1 MYNNFNP
8 LSGQGPEQGGGP
20 MVSGIWMNQKTG
32 EEKLVRDVISGPDQ
46 TVVLFSDQ
54 SSIPFSEFSALYVQV
69 EDNPN
74 DSHHRTVDQ
83 PVQGQLLGATNN
95 DTRTLDTSILF
106 AGMGKSES
114 ESESES
120 KSETNH
126 QPAQIPEQTQST
138 TSAPVHSKEQ
148 SLVTC
153 LFERDKN
160 DLIDWSKIKLQH
172 IPVNAIYTLID
183 YFGVTEDDVVD
194 VIVNNI
200 LNKEKLHTILKQ
212 KVSALLKEH
221 IQFEDKPVITDTLST
236 SKTKAITKTKTT
248 RKPKV

>member
-83 PVQGQLLGATNN
+83 PVQGQLLSATNN

-106 AGMGKSES
+106 AGMGKSEL
-114 ESESES
+114 ESES
-120 KSETNH
+120 NH
-126 QPAQIPEQTQST
+126 QPTQIPEPIQSA
-138 TSAPVHSKEQ
+138 TSVPVHSKEQ
-148 SLVTC
+148 SLVTR

-221 IQFEDKPVITDTLST
+221 IQFEDKPVVTDALPT

>member
-74 DSHHRTVDQ
+74 GSHHRTVDQ
-83 PVQGQLLGATNN
+83 PVQGQLLGTTNN

-114 ESESES
+114 ESKSE
-120 KSETNH
+120 SETNN
-126 QPAQIPEQTQST
+126 QPAQIPELTQST

-221 IQFEDKPVITDTLST
+221 IQFEDKPVITDTLSA

>member
-83 PVQGQLLGATNN
+83 PVQGQLLSATNN

-106 AGMGKSES
+106 AGMGKSELEL
-114 ESESES
+114 ESES
-120 KSETNH
+120 NH
-126 QPAQIPEQTQST
+126 QPTQIPEPIQSA
-138 TSAPVHSKEQ
+138 TSVPVHSKEQ
-148 SLVTC
+148 SLVTR

-221 IQFEDKPVITDTLST
+221 IQFEDKPVVTDALPT